1 MVYGKGQ
8 ARAVKVECV
17 EGRST
22 ASSQQWEL
30 PGAGCPCPSAYDEP
44 WLPLERLPEQGP
56 MIEAFRAWQN
66 FYLLTGATAA
76 TLTGLVF
83 VAASLGA
90 NLKNSAQVTS
100 GIPIFVTPTVIH
112 FTTVLLV
119 AMLCTIPT
127 QTYASLSLLLACC
140 GAAGLSYEGSTAV
153 RLWRHHRH
161 ISSVDKAD
169 WLWRVSLPAS
179 GYSLILWPGIRLPKP
194 TSQVLDIL
202 AIAVIAFVLLGIRN
216 AWDLVLWIARQGLTS
231 KPLE

>member
-1 MVYGKGQ
+1 
-8 ARAVKVECV
+8 
-17 EGRST
+17 
-22 ASSQQWEL
+22 
-30 PGAGCPCPSAYDEP
+30 
-44 WLPLERLPEQGP
+44 

-90 NLKNSAQVTS
+90 NLTNSAEVI
-100 GIPIFVTPTVIH
+100 GGLRVFVTPTIIH

-119 AMLCTIPT
+119 AMLYTIPT

-140 GAAGLSYEGSTAV
+140 GAAGLGYEGSNAV
-153 RLWRHHRH
+153 GLWRHHRQ
-161 ISSVDKAD
+161 VFPVKADD
-169 WLWRVSLPAS
+169 WLWRAGLPAS
-179 GYSLILWPGIRLPKP
+179 GYLLILWAGIRLPKAP
-194 TSQVLDIL
+194 SQTLDIL

-216 AWDLVLWIARQGLTS
+216 AWDLVLWIARQRLTS